1 MQNNQY
7 IKEMSIRKKSWY
19 RMRLG
24 ASYFKEIPLL
34 NFIWIFLIIEII
46 LLEIWKNKMLE
57 EFKVIEFMLPVLS
70 ICLVALEIILTVFSI
85 IAIFKGIGELV
96 ARKDEA
102 DIMLVFQGMNIRG
115 REPIL
120 VRKKKIKKKGII
132 IREYYTKI
140 PMVIWQERKDT
151 IADVMNV
158 TFVEDIT
165 YGGKGNRNGNRIVM
179 KTVKGRKPADRGVL
193 YDDTF

>member
-140 PMVIWQERKDT
+140 PMEIWQERKDT

>member
-7 IKEMSIRKKSWY
+7 NTEMNLRKKSLY

-34 NFIWIFLIIEII
+34 NCIWIFLVVEIV

-70 ICLVALEIILTVFSI
+70 ICLIALEIILPVFSV
-85 IAIFKGIGELV
+85 IAILKGIGELV
-96 ARKDEA
+96 ARKEEA
-102 DIMLVFQGMNIRG
+102 DLIFVFKGLDIRG

-120 VRKKKIKKKGII
+120 VKKKKIKKKGII
-132 IREYYTKI
+132 IREYYSKI
-140 PMVIWQERKDT
+140 GMEVWQERKET
-151 IADVMNV
+151 IADVMNI

-165 YGGKGNRNGNRIVM
+165 YGGKGNRNGNFIVM
-179 KTVKGRKPADRGVL
+179 KTVKGRKQADRGVL